1 MVKCWLRLMFPNRLG
16 LQGRIT
22 IIIAVTVVFVA
33 GVSTLIAM
41 WLTRDAVAEEIYL
54 KALALARS
62 TAHQLVNR
70 GATQN
75 PEELLRAL
83 RQIERDLPG
92 VKQSDFYLHRGPAH
106 LLTTTK
112 PQGEHLE
119 LDNLPDVEN
128 YFEFERIDEDQISIE
143 TPDGRFWII
152 GTTIRDQGQPV
163 ACLNLEVSKSRL
175 NIVTWDLVLR
185 NSVVMLAS
193 LAVVILVIHLFL
205 LRAVRRPVL
214 EMIRVME
221 AAEGGQLNVR
231 AEAVSEDEIGQ
242 LAKHLNRMLARIENF
257 HTELGRKVE
266 EATVELARR
275 NEELARINQ
284 ELFETQRTLARSERL
299 AVAGQLAASLAHE
312 IGTPLNSISGHV
324 QLLGRRS
331 AGDEATSRRLQI
343 IEKQIDQI
351 VRTVKQ
357 LLSWTH
363 TLELHVEPVDI
374 RHVLEESLLLS
385 SPALRLR
392 KIRVKSEM
400 SPACPK
406 IYGDAGY
413 LQQVFLN
420 LINNSMDAMP
430 GGGELRVR
438 LRPPDGSDGA
448 KIAVELEDTG
458 QGMTAETLAH
468 IFEPMFTTKRMGTG
482 SGLGLAIC
490 DQVIRRHAGSI
501 HAESAPGRGTQ
512 FRITLPVDFREK
524 VEAAEGPVSA
534 LKSAT

>member
-1 MVKCWLRLMFPNRLG
+1 MQPARFT
-16 LQGRIT
+16 LQTQIIT
-22 IIIAVTVVFVA
+22 FAALAFISVVGISTYIA
-33 GVSTLIAM
+33 TL
-41 WLTRDAVAEEIYL
+41 LTRGIVEEEIYD
-54 KALALARS
+54 KALAHAKATARELVS
-62 TAHQLVNR
+62 REALENENEFLQALHQMER
-70 GATQN
+70 G
-75 PEELLRAL
+75 
-83 RQIERDLPG
+83 LPG
-92 VKQSDFYLHRGPAH
+92 VQQSDVYLHLPEHR
-106 LLTTTK
+106 LLASTV
-112 PQGEHLE
+112 PHGEHQE
-119 LDNLPDVEN
+119 LDHLPRIES
-128 YFEFERIDEDQISIE
+128 YFEFERPDKDTITIE
-143 TPDGRFWII
+143 TPDGKSWVI
-152 GTTIRDQGQPV
+152 GSTIRQGEQAV
-163 ACLNLEVSKSRL
+163 ACLNIRVSKSHTSR
-175 NIVTWDLVLR
+175 VTRELVLR
-185 NSVVMLAS
+185 NLGLTLAS
-193 LAVVILVIHLFL
+193 LAVVVLVIHVFFL
-205 LRAVRRPVL
+205 KRVRAPMK

-221 AAEGGQLNVR
+221 GAESGQLDVR
-231 AEAVSEDEIGQ
+231 ARVASEDEIGQ
-242 LAKHLNRMLARIENF
+242 LAEHLNRMLTRIENF
-257 HTELGRKVE
+257 NTELGRKVE
-266 EATVELARR
+266 EATAELARR
-275 NEELARINQ
+275 NEELGKINE